1 VPVNPAKALKKPV
14 LISYLVLLS
23 AIVLVACLHL
33 GTPFVAVM
41 FAYFLLTKLS
51 FFRKKWI
58 AIICFMVLMAF
69 IFYGFVFFLRSA
81 WVALPEIINTA
92 IPRIVEYA
100 DKHDI
105 DLPFTDVDSLKDLA
119 LQSVRETLGYLGN
132 FAKIAT
138 KEFALLIMAVVIG
151 IAMFINPKL
160 DQEADQ
166 PPSKTNLY
174 SFYCAL
180 ISERF
185 AGFYRSFERV
195 MGAQLIISLI
205 NTCLTAMFVYST
217 SLYYKTLMPHAHLM
231 RNAHLV
237 VILTFMWI
245 SSDRRESHKQCG
257 DRGNRVYDFARLCDG
272 GVYIPGRDPQAGI
285 LPQQQDHRLT
295 HPPSNVAPLAG
306 LDPGR
311 AVDGHPRY
319 DPGTRDPEF
328 HQDRGH
334 SDSGARKV
342 SEESGQP
349 GAFIHF
355 LVGICPTGKVIFAR

>member
-237 VILTFMWI
+237 VILTFMCGFLPIVGNLI
-245 SSDRRESHKQCG
+245 SNAVIVGIAFTISPGFAMAAFIFLVVIHKLEYFLNSKIIGSRIRHPMWLLLLGLILGEQLMG
-257 DRGNRVYDFARLCDG
+257 
-272 GVYIPGRDPQAGI
+272 IPGMI
-285 LPQQQDHRLT
+285 L
-295 HPPSNVAPLAG
+295 APVILN
-306 LDPGR
+306 
-311 AVDGHPRY
+311 
-319 DPGTRDPEF
+319 
-328 HQDRGH
+328 
-334 SDSGARKV
+334 
-342 SEESGQP
+342 
-349 GAFIHF
+349 FIKTEAIQIPV
-355 LVGICPTGKVIFAR
+355 LGK